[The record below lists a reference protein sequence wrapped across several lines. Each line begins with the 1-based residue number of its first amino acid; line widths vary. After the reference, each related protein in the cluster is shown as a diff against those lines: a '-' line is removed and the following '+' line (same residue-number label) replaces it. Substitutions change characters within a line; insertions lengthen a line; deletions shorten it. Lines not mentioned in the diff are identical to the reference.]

1 MGIIM
6 IFQGCLACPKIT
18 DYTQNN
24 PKFEAYNMHKT
35 MIVIITVIVWVVLA
49 ATFPSKNNP
58 ETNNMQTNETVK
70 TQNK

>member
-1 MGIIM
+1 
-6 IFQGCLACPKIT
+6 
-18 DYTQNN
+18 
-24 PKFEAYNMHKT
+24 